1 MREEVLPLFPLN
13 VVLFPGA
20 HLPLHIFEE
29 RYRTLIQECAAQRSE
44 FGINLAHEQRVADVG
59 CTARVVRTVHRYDD
73 GRMDIIV
80 EGRRRYRLVRY
91 EPETHPYAVGIVTIL
106 DGPPGTVDAVLAR
119 ETRELYNR
127 LITVV
132 YKGSME
138 ELPMAD
144 DRTGLSFVMAQKAGL
159 DLAARQS
166 LLEQDSENARLRM
179 LHRYLTDV
187 VPRLSRLEEVARI
200 IGSDG
205 YVVDGSVD

>member
-80 EGRRRYRLVRY
+80 EGRR
-91 EPETHPYAVGIVTIL
+91 PETHPYAVGIVTIL